1 MSQWTSDSP
10 TEYNGRAAEIQPT
23 MTVVSHSAEDTA
35 RLGAAVGAR
44 LAPGDVIVLRG
55 QLGAGKTVFTQGIG
69 RGLGVREHVI
79 SPTFTL
85 LREHTS
91 GRLPLYHVDAY
102 RLAGAVEAFTF
113 GLDEYL
119 YGDGVTVIEW
129 GERVETLLPAEYLAV
144 DLAYGATGERT
155 LTLSARGAHYADI
168 LRALAAE
175 QGNGHAAGN

>member
-1 MSQWTSDSP
+1 MADRT
-10 TEYNGRAAEIQPT
+10 AAPQPGIT
-23 MTVVSHSAEDTA
+23 LVSHSAEETA
-35 RLGAAVGAR
+35 RLGEAVGAR
-44 LAPGDVIVLRG
+44 LAPGDVVVLRG
-55 QLGAGKTVFTQGIG
+55 PLGAGKTVFTQGIG

-102 RLAGAVEAFTF
+102 RLADAVEAYTF

-129 GERVETLLPAEYLAV
+129 GERVATLLPDEYLAV
-144 DLAYGATGERT
+144 DLAYGATGERRIT
-155 LTLSARGAHYADI
+155 LDAHGAHYADI
-168 LRALAAE
+168 LRAVTPV
-175 QGNGHAAGN
+175 QSDGHAPGD

>member
-1 MSQWTSDSP
+1 MSD
-10 TEYNGRAAEIQPT
+10 TEHTPLAQPSI
-23 MTVVSHSAEDTA
+23 TVVSHSAADTA
-35 RLGAAVGAR
+35 RLGEAVGAR

-102 RLAGAVEAFTF
+102 RLVGAVEAYTF

-129 GERVETLLPAEYLAV
+129 GERVETLLPAEHLAV
-144 DLAYGATGERT
+144 DLSYGDTSERVI
-155 LTLSARGAHYADI
+155 TLSAHGAHYADI
-168 LRALAAE
+168 LRDLSAVQSDNHAF
-175 QGNGHAAGN
+175 GN

>member
-1 MSQWTSDSP
+1 MADNDHAVGTQQ
-10 TEYNGRAAEIQPT
+10 AI
-23 MTVVSHSAEDTA
+23 TVVSHSAEETA
-35 RLGAAVGAR
+35 HLGETVGAC
-44 LAPGDVIVLRG
+44 LAPGDVVVLRG

-102 RLAGAVEAFTF
+102 RLAGAIEAYTF

-129 GERVETLLPAEYLAV
+129 GERVETLLPEEYLAV
-144 DLAYGATGERT
+144 DLAYGATSERT
-155 LTLSARGAHYADI
+155 ITLSAHGAHYADI
-168 LRALAAE
+168 LRSLRAAS
-175 QGNGHAAGN
+175 GDGHAAGN

>member
-1 MSQWTSDSP
+1 MNAHLAH
-10 TEYNGRAAEIQPT
+10 NGRAVETYPT
-23 MTVVSHSAEDTA
+23 LIVVSHSAEDTA

-44 LAPGDVIVLRG
+44 LAAGDVIVLRG
-55 QLGAGKTVFTQGIG
+55 PLGAGKTVFTQGIG

-102 RLAGAVEAFTF
+102 RLAGAAEAYTF

-129 GERVETLLPAEYLAV
+129 GERVETLLPDEYLAV
-144 DLAYGATGERT
+144 ELVYGETGERT
-155 LTLSARGAHYADI
+155 LTLSARGAHYAAI
-168 LRALAAE
+168 LRALTPTE
-175 QGNGHAAGN
+175 DNDHAPGD

>member
-1 MSQWTSDSP
+1 
-10 TEYNGRAAEIQPT
+10 
-23 MTVVSHSAEDTA
+23 MTRVQLKEQIASIVSRSAEETA
-35 RLGAAVGAR
+35 RLGEAVGAR

-55 QLGAGKTVFTQGIG
+55 PLGAGKTVFTQGIG

-102 RLAGAVEAFTF
+102 RLAGAVEAYTF

-129 GERVETLLPAEYLAV
+129 GERVETLLPEEYLAV

-155 LTLSARGAHYADI
+155 ITLAAQGAHYADI
-168 LRALAAE
+168 LRALTPA
-175 QGNGHAAGN
+175 QSDSHAPGD

>member
-1 MSQWTSDSP
+1 MSVHLA
-10 TEYNGRAAEIQPT
+10 NGRAAETQPT
-23 MTVVSHSAEDTA
+23 LTVVSHSAEETA
-35 RLGAAVGAR
+35 RWGAAVGER
-44 LAPGDVIVLRG
+44 LAAGDVVVLRG

-102 RLAGAVEAFTF
+102 RLAGAVEAYTF

-129 GERVETLLPAEYLAV
+129 GERVETLLPEEYLAV
-144 DLAYGATGERT
+144 DLVYGETGQRT
-155 LTLSARGAHYADI
+155 ITLSARGAHYADI
-168 LRALAAE
+168 LRGLAE
-175 QGNGHAAGN
+175 TRDDGRAASD